1 VHLKEDVMSFDTPR
15 AAVEAYVEGTRTRN
29 IELLKEVFAEGAVMT
44 GYLGP
49 DLLHGGPEPF
59 YGALEAN
66 EVGEDY
72 ASEITQLTEDATIA
86 TAHLH
91 EDNLLGLSFDNHFHL
106 VKLAEGSW
114 KISAKL
120 FKHS

>member
-1 VHLKEDVMSFDTPR
+1 MSFDTPR
-15 AAVEAYVEGTRTRN
+15 AAVEAYVTGTKTRDLA
-29 IELLKEVFAEGAVMT
+29 LLKTVFADGAVMT

-66 EVGEDY
+66 EVGDDY
-72 ASEITQLTEDATIA
+72 ASEITNVNEDGAIA

-91 EDNLLGLSFDNHFHL
+91 EDNLLGLSFDNHFQL
-106 VKLAEGSW
+106 IKLPEGGW

>member
-1 VHLKEDVMSFDTPR
+1 MSFPTAQ
-15 AAVEAYVEGTRTRN
+15 AAVEAYIEGTRTRDVA
-29 IELLKEVFAEGAVMT
+29 LLKTVFADGAVMT

-66 EVGEDY
+66 EVGDDY
-72 ASEITQLTEDATIA
+72 AATIVDVTETGAIA
-86 TAHLH
+86 TGQLA
-91 EDNLLGLSFDNHFHL
+91 EDNLLGLSFLNHFQLVHL
-106 VKLAEGSW
+106 PEGGW

>member
-1 VHLKEDVMSFDTPR
+1 MPYETAQ
-15 AAVEAYVEGTRTRN
+15 AAVEAYVTGTKTRD
-29 IELLKEVFAEGAVMT
+29 IALLKTVFAEGAVMT

-66 EVGEDY
+66 EVGDDY
-72 ASEITQLTEDATIA
+72 AFDIVHVTEDGPIA

-91 EDNLLGLSFDNHFHL
+91 EDNLLGLSFDNFFQL
-106 VKLAEGSW
+106 IRLPEGGW

>member
-1 VHLKEDVMSFDTPR
+1 MPFDTPN
-15 AAVEAYVEGTRTRN
+15 AVVEAYITGTRTRD
-29 IELLKEVFAEGAVMT
+29 IALLKTVFADGAVMT

-59 YGALEAN
+59 YNALEAN
-66 EVGEDY
+66 EVGDDY
-72 ASEITQLTEDATIA
+72 AATITHVSSGGAIA
-86 TAHLH
+86 TATIT
-91 EDNLLGLSFDNHFHL
+91 EENLLGLAFTNHFQLIHL
-106 VKLAEGSW
+106 PDDGW

>member
-1 VHLKEDVMSFDTPR
+1 MSFPTAQ
-15 AAVEAYVEGTRTRN
+15 AAVEAYITGTRTRD
-29 IELLKEVFAEGAVMT
+29 IALLKTVFAEGAVMT

-66 EVGEDY
+66 EVGDDY
-72 ASEITQLTEDATIA
+72 AATIVDVSEEGAIA
-86 TAHLH
+86 TAKIT
-91 EDNLLGLSFDNHFHL
+91 EENLLGLSFVNHFQL
-106 VKLAEGSW
+106 IRLPDGGW

>member
-1 VHLKEDVMSFDTPR
+1 MSFATPT
-15 AAVEAYVEGTRTRN
+15 AAVEAYIEGTRTRD
-29 IELLKEVFAEGAVMT
+29 IALLKSVFADGAVMT

-66 EVGEDY
+66 EVGDDY
-72 ASEITQLTEDATIA
+72 ASNIVSVAEEGQIA
-86 TAHLH
+86 TAHIT
-91 EDNLLGLSFDNHFHL
+91 EDNLLGMSFSNHFQL
-106 VKLAEGSW
+106 IQTPDQGW

-120 FKHS
+120 FRHG